1 MVYQQQIATY
11 QMANSTLHKTRQLVL
26 LYDAVIRF
34 LKQAQVA
41 IEEQR
46 YEDRLNLLQ
55 KASNVIMG
63 LHGALDFEKG
73 GDISKMLDNFYMAMD
88 LRILALNRS
97 NNIGECEQIT
107 REIKMMRDAWD
118 KIDQEYSAV
127 AKADDLTTALK
138 PNGESNSGSTTF
150 SA

>member
-63 LHGALDFEKG
+63 LHGALDYEKG

-138 PNGESNSGSTTF
+138 PTENSSSGSSF